1 MARLECVRCGTE
13 IPEGILR
20 RCPKCGS
27 SETRPKRRLLGGR
40 RRSGRRGVGFV
51 PVIAIVVGVIVAAF
65 LPAIVDA
72 VRDHLDD
79 DEGARA
85 AIDVAPSA
93 TSSPPPVDTVA
104 ADTLPPSADR
114 AAACLAAWNGEGNGV
129 TRSTVYEI
137 AGLDRPSIG
146 ATVPEGA
153 LLLVMAVDADRT
165 CLLHLRLVQLSID
178 LRYARQAAGGEW
190 KVQLVSA
197 PPPEGGVEVELQP
210 DGTLAA
216 AA

>member
-40 RRSGRRGVGFV
+40 RRSGGRGVGFV
-51 PVIAIVVGVIVAAF
+51 PVIAIVVGVMAAAF

-72 VRDHLDD
+72 VRDRLDD

-85 AIDVAPSA
+85 ATDVTVETEAPTPLVGSGA
-93 TSSPPPVDTVA
+93 E
-104 ADTLPPSADR
+104 TLPTSADQ
-114 AAACLAAWNGEGNGV
+114 AAACLATWNGEGNGV

-146 ATVPEGA
+146 ATLPEGA
-153 LLLVMAVDADRT
+153 IRLVMAVDAAGT
-165 CLLHLRLVQLSID
+165 CVLHVGLLQLNIN
-178 LRYARQAAGGEW
+178 LRYQPPAAGGEW
-190 KVQLVSA
+190 AVQLVSV
-197 PPPEGGVEVELQP
+197 PPPEGAVEVELQP

>member
-51 PVIAIVVGVIVAAF
+51 PVIAIVVGVTVAAF
-65 LPAIVDA
+65 LPAIVDT
-72 VRDHLDD
+72 VRDRLDD
-79 DEGARA
+79 DDGARA
-85 AIDVAPSA
+85 ATDVAPPA
-93 TSSPPPVDTVA
+93 TSA
-104 ADTLPPSADR
+104 ATPLIGGGAETLPTSADQ
-114 AAACLAAWNGEGNGV
+114 AAACLATWNGEGNGV

-137 AGLDRPSIG
+137 AGLDRPSID
-146 ATVPEGA
+146 ATLPEGA
-153 LLLVMAVDADRT
+153 IRLVMAVDAAGT
-165 CLLHLRLVQLSID
+165 CVLHVGLLQLNIN
-178 LRYARQAAGGEW
+178 LRYQPPSAGGEW
-190 KVQLVSA
+190 AVQLVSV
-197 PPPEGGVEVELQP
+197 PPPEGAIDVELQP